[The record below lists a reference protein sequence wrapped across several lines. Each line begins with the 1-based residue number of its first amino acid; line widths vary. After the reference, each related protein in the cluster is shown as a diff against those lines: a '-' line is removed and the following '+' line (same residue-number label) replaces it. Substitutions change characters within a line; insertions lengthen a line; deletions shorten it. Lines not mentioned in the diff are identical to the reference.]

1 MLGFHFSQ
9 ARDLYGLPERKV
21 KSRLQMTSD
30 GWPYRVYALDSLP
43 GEPVDMKPLYA
54 GIPYL
59 TGHSPKVDQSLVIIT
74 GAETWVDL
82 ADHPLG
88 GKRANFIL
96 ESGLLEFFIF
106 ASLTPKANM
115 KKLATITG
123 FP

>member
-1 MLGFHFSQ
+1 MQ
-9 ARDLYGLPERKV
+9 
-21 KSRLQMTSD
+21 
-30 GWPYRVYALDSLP
+30 
-43 GEPVDMKPLYA
+43 PLYS

-59 TGHSPKVDQSLVIIT
+59 TGHSPTVDQSVMLIT

-96 ESGLLEFFIF
+96 ESGVLEFFIF
-106 ASLTPKANM
+106 ASHNPKAQM

-123 FP
+123 FPRLPPWWSLGFHYSKWEETSAERVMELDSKFE